1 MRLLIDSHAIIWW
14 MTDDPRL
21 SPMARKALGSSQ
33 HERFLSLASLWELSL
48 KVAAGRLQG
57 IDSTID
63 HLRQAAAAQSI
74 VLLPIGYEHILRVES
89 LPLYHADPFDRML
102 VAQALED
109 GLTLLSADRAF
120 SQYSVPVIW

>member
-57 IDSTID
+57 IGSTMD
-63 HLRQAAAAQSI
+63 NLRQASAKQAI
-74 VLLPIGYEHILRVES
+74 EILPITYEHILRVES
-89 LPLYHADPFDRML
+89 LPLHHADPFDRLL
-102 VAQALED
+102 VAQALEE
-109 GLTLLSADRAF
+109 GLTILTADRTL
-120 SQYSVPVIW
+120 SRHPVSILW

>member
-48 KVAAGRLQG
+48 KVSAGRLQG
-57 IDSTID
+57 IGSTMD
-63 HLRQAAAAQSI
+63 NLRQASAKQAI
-74 VLLPIGYEHILRVES
+74 EILPITYEHILRVES
-89 LPLYHADPFDRML
+89 LPLHHADPFDRLL
-102 VAQALED
+102 VAQALEE
-109 GLTLLSADRAF
+109 GLTILTADRTL
-120 SQYSVPVIW
+120 SRHPVSILW